1 MKPTPSLFMFPQ
13 AISIHRYFTPE
24 AASEAGLGEPEQFSP
39 GSVVVNVIWPDS
51 ISGYYEETPERTFMC
66 TVFNESEIFAKESEC
81 VEWLYS
87 RVKHL

>member
-66 TVFNESEIFAKESEC
+66 TVSTSLKSSPRNPNVLSGYIQG
-81 VEWLYS
+81 
-87 RVKHL
+87 